1 MHSGVCLSVIC
12 LSVLT
17 TLAPGEE
24 CEGNVFG
31 CLSVICLSVRTTFA
45 PGEECEGNAF
55 GCLSVCNLSVCTNYP
70 RSRRGVRG

>member
-24 CEGNVFG
+24 CEGN
-31 CLSVICLSVRTTFA
+31 
-45 PGEECEGNAF
+45 AF
-55 GCLSVCNLSVCTNYP
+55 GCLSVCNLSVCTNYL

>member
-17 TLAPGEE
+17 TFAPGE
-24 CEGNVFG
+24 CEGNAFG
-31 CLSVICLSVRTTFA
+31 CLSVICLSVLTTLA

-55 GCLSVCNLSVCTNYP
+55 GCLSVCNLSVCTNYL